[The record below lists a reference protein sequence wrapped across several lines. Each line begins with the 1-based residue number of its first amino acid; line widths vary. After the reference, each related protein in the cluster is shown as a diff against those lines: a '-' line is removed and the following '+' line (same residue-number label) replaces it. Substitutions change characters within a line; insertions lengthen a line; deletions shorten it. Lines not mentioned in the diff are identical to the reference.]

1 MTPPTRSR
9 PDPEVSSPPAS
20 EGAYAPQQ
28 GPDGGPE
35 DAPAQGGFLF
45 VASTGRKQKDRK
57 QLKTLRAHVMHNYL
71 ERSHAEQQAADPKKA
86 TVVSFAGDRL
96 RTDKQRA
103 TAAGGQKMRFRMRSG
118 ELELRYPPRHRKGK
132 KKTDRTRE
140 VDSNDA
146 GSELPKDKTESLVST
161 RRQGAA
167 ESGFV
172 PGMPV
177 TWIGSRNIDVFG
189 VLPVRLTEGDDARL
203 YLFRHYERYP
213 WCPINGQSTWSEF
226 AISDQLVFHATM
238 YSWGVHFR
246 HRRPIPDSQEEMKTL
261 QHKLAAISLINDRLS
276 NSQRAAS
283 DETIAAVAALTNIAL
298 VMDSYAEATKHM
310 AGLHAIVEMRGGM
323 SSLSSGVQQ
332 HLQRL
337 ISWNDLIYSE
347 VFDERLRFPPIEVWD
362 ESWAAFQ
369 RRNLSGELPG
379 LSRAELRAAGVPRH
393 KVLDLLSDIRN
404 LCTAEQNN
412 PLRTTSEE
420 GRMRRG
426 DMFHRV
432 ERKLRLIVQ
441 ADTAPGN
448 NRWDATV
455 WRAVSLAALLFTHHH
470 LRGNPLKYR
479 HFNVLSTQLYDT
491 LLTMDE
497 DLSELDFAP
506 AMLIWIL
513 STGALTSTLAAVH
526 ASFVFMLGKAC
537 RRHGLRDYDQYQRTI
552 SQFLWTGQ
560 ADQSRHNQLWLELE
574 PSLLEP
580 SLQARGVPSYQQ
592 QYVFEI

>member
-1 MTPPTRSR
+1 MAPSARSR
-9 PDPEVSSPPAS
+9 PDPEVSSPSAS
-20 EGAYAPQQ
+20 ETANALQQ
-28 GPDGGPE
+28 GSEEGPE
-35 DAPAQGGFLF
+35 DALAQGGFLF
-45 VASTGRKQKDRK
+45 VASTGQKQKDRK
-57 QLKTLRAHVMHNYL
+57 QLRTLRAHVMHNYL
-71 ERSHAEQQAADPKKA
+71 ERSHAEQQTADPKKA
-86 TVVSFAGDRL
+86 TVVSFAGNRLQTDR
-96 RTDKQRA
+96 QRA
-103 TAAGGQKMRFRMRSG
+103 AATGGQKMRFRMRSG
-118 ELELRYPPRHRKGK
+118 ELELRYPHRLRKGK
-132 KKTDRTRE
+132 KKTDRTIE
-140 VDSNDA
+140 VGDKDA
-146 GSELPKDKTESLVST
+146 GTELPKDKTESLVST
-161 RRQGAA
+161 RREGAA

-189 VLPVRLTEGDDARL
+189 VLPVRLTEEDDARL

-246 HRRPIPDSQEEMKTL
+246 HRRPIPDSQEETKTL

-276 NSQRAAS
+276 HSQQAAS

-347 VFDERLRFPPIEVWD
+347 VFDEKLRFPPIEVWD

-369 RRNLSGELPG
+369 RRNLSGALPG

-393 KVLDLLSDIRN
+393 KVLDLLNDIRN
-404 LCTAEQNN
+404 LCGAEQTN
-412 PLRTTSEE
+412 PLRTTGEE

-479 HFNVLSTQLYDT
+479 HFSVLSTQLYDT

-497 DLSELDFAP
+497 DLTELDFAP

-537 RRHGLRDYDQYQRTI
+537 HRHGLLDYDQYQGTI

-560 ADQSRHNQLWLELE
+560 ADQSRHSQLWLELE
-574 PSLLEP
+574 PSL
-580 SLQARGVPSYQQ
+580 QARGVSSYRQ